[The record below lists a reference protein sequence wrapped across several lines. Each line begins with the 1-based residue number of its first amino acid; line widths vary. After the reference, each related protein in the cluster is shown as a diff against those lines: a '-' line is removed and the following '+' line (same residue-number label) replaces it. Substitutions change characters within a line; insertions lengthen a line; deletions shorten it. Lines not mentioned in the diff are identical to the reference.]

1 LAIDQGTEVV
11 PATTVFKS
19 RRSWRTNIESRYGS
33 NFVVTSYRQS
43 CKKDAAGNLTEPLID
58 DTTDP
63 VVFSFNDVAR
73 RTFTRP
79 DGSVFPG
86 AQIAADIST
95 VIDTIDKE
103 NIDALKAA
111 QAEVQST

>member
-1 LAIDQGTEVV
+1 
-11 PATTVFKS
+11 
-19 RRSWRTNIESRYGS
+19 
-33 NFVVTSYRQS
+33 
-43 CKKDAAGNLTEPLID
+43 
-58 DTTDP
+58 
-63 VVFSFNDVAR
+63 VAH

-111 QAEVQST
+111 QAEAQST